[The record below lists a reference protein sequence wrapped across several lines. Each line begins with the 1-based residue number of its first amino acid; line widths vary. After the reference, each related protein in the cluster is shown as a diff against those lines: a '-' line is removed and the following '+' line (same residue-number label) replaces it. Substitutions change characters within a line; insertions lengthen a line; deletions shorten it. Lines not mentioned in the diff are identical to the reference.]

1 MHVEVKHRLPAV
13 VVCIY
18 YDAISVL
25 SEASVSRDLARSE
38 QEVPE
43 RFLLTLSGPGD

>member
-1 MHVEVKHRLPAV
+1 MHVKVKNRLPAV

-25 SEASVSRDLARSE
+25 SEASISRDLARSE

-43 RFLLTLSGPGD
+43 RSPITVFGLSN